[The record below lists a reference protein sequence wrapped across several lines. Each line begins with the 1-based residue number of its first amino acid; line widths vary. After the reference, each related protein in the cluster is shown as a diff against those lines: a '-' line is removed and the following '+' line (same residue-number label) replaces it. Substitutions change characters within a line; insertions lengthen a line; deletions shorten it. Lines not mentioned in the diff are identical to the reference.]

1 MAKVSAS
8 AELCRVTARH
18 HLIQEKCGLAMASTN
33 EDLICEV
40 CKKLIRDPYSLP
52 CGHTFCLLPCLLSN
66 ANAKTASCIHCRG
79 TFDVAE
85 VRPNYNVIV
94 RLNQLAWERQQQ
106 QNLRQDQKED
116 QKHGHQQDRGKEHQS
131 EMATLTAALE
141 NTSLTYGIGWQ
152 ENDYQSSCED
162 DIITRDAFT
171 CKQIC
176 VGGIPARTNCK
187 QLRDHF
193 SRYSTVK
200 SCFILPYKPFSFVTF
215 ESEGSV
221 LKAIS
226 QPIQFVCSKRVKVKE
241 YAAKKKRGASRPPS
255 AEQSI
260 NRSRTKSSSLPPLA
274 PPATSASVPAS
285 PPEECQ
291 RVFIS
296 GISHKTTAD
305 SLRAALSTLGPIK
318 ACGISPSRG
327 FAMVVFERPETA
339 ELAISTRWH
348 IIDDELVEIQA
359 FMPNEMSKRA
369 GHVPETGHDI
379 GGQHGLH
386 SSRWE
391 QAQNAKQKDYQRLE
405 EKCIPCSTC
414 RAPVEA
420 RLLKF
425 CDHCHR
431 DICLQCRANHRDN
444 YILMLQA
451 KLDDLPRHLA
461 ALKSKS
467 PVLRLEKKAKDEFID
482 ALDKAVLRLNVA
494 ANKALST
501 TIAKLETT
509 VGVGDT
515 LIDAF
520 KQRVRGLSGE
530 VGKIDD
536 VYARLE
542 GITNLREAMAQWKS
556 LEKLRD
562 EVKRLGGMMDLPPLP
577 IMQMRL
583 SDQLT
588 KVGLQL
594 NEFNL
599 ISGGSGPLS
608 PLPSAFDIVNKWC
621 KNPSA
626 MDSVFSSSSGDAN
639 SFRNTSDL
647 FFDSGLFDN
656 VSFY

>member
-1 MAKVSAS
+1 
-8 AELCRVTARH
+8 
-18 HLIQEKCGLAMASTN
+18 MASTN

-152 ENDYQSSCED
+152 ENDYQS
-162 DIITRDAFT
+162 R
-171 CKQIC
+171 
-176 VGGIPARTNCK
+176 
-187 QLRDHF
+187 
-193 SRYSTVK
+193 
-200 SCFILPYKPFSFVTF
+200 
-215 ESEGSV
+215 
-221 LKAIS
+221 
-226 QPIQFVCSKRVKVKE
+226 
-241 YAAKKKRGASRPPS
+241 RGASRPPS

-369 GHVPETGHDI
+369 RHVPETGHDI

-467 PVLRLEKKAKDEFID
+467 PVLRSEKKAKDEFID

-608 PLPSAFDIVNKWC
+608 PLPSAFDIVNKW
-621 KNPSA
+621 
-626 MDSVFSSSSGDAN
+626 
-639 SFRNTSDL
+639 
-647 FFDSGLFDN
+647 
-656 VSFY
+656 